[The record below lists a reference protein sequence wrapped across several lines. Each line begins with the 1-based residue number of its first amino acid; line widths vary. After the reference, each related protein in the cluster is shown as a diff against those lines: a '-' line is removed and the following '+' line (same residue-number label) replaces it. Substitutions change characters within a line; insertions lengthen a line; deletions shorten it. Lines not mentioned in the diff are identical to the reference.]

1 MNYKTKLALLE
12 RADKRRKGISDSKGP
27 EYAGSG
33 SAYENDDADVLANF
47 KRNAERTGADV
58 LTVWAIY
65 FGKHLDSIET
75 FIREYAAA
83 KTDDERKKLV
93 NRGEGII
100 SRFDD
105 ARNYLDLGECIL
117 SELGHHPE
125 QFQPGMIVEYDPR
138 TYASS
143 NAKAA

>member
-1 MNYKTKLALLE
+1 MNYKAKLGLLE
-12 RADKRRKGISDSKGP
+12 RADARRKGISDSKGP

-33 SAYENDDADVLANF
+33 SSYQEDDADVLANF

-58 LTVWAIY
+58 MTVWAIY

-75 FIREYAAA
+75 FIREWAASE
-83 KTDDERKKLV
+83 TDDERAALV
-93 NRGEGII
+93 GRGEGII

-117 SELGHHPE
+117 ADLGHD
-125 QFQPGMIVEYDPR
+125 ID
-138 TYASS
+138 
-143 NAKAA
+143 